1 MTMDY
6 QSILSNKP
14 IEHQDY
20 PFNSIEFFDDQS
32 VKEKLYIDKSKMEAN
47 ANDQLEE
54 IVDNYL
60 DDHPDIEKAVAYR
73 EEGPESRFAFREFGR
88 N

>member
-1 MTMDY
+1 MDY
-6 QSILSNKP
+6 EHILSSEP
-14 IEHQDY
+14 IDNQEY

-32 VKEKLYIDKSKMEAN
+32 LQEKVFVDKSQIKPDAS
-47 ANDQLEE
+47 DHLEK
-54 IVDNYL
+54 IVDSYL

-73 EEGPESRFAFREFGR
+73 EESPDSRFAFREFGR

>member
-1 MTMDY
+1 MNY
-6 QSILSNKP
+6 RNVLSDTP
-14 IEHQDY
+14 IQEQDY
-20 PFNSIEFFDDQS
+20 PFNSIEFFDS
-32 VKEKLYIDKSKMEAN
+32 ETLKEKLYLDKSKMKAD
-47 ANDQLEE
+47 ANDQLEK

-73 EEGPESRFAFREFGR
+73 EEAPDKRFAFREFGR